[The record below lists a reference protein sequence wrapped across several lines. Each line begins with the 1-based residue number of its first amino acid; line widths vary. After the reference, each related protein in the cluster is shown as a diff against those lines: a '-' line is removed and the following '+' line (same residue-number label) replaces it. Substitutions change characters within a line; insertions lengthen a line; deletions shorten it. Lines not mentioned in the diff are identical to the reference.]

1 MSRSSPVLHAG
12 GFTPLK
18 ATIVPI
24 GSEGLSAFGSEIG
37 PVVPQARTDQPDRN
51 PTPTPTPTSPAVK
64 VTLSG
69 PNKRQLLL
77 WLGIVIPAI
86 TGGAV
91 SGLTLASFG
100 AAAAPL
106 PAMGAVTITSEP
118 SGAPVSVDG
127 EARGTTPLVL
137 AVAAG
142 SHRLEVGKGTEAS
155 PHLLQVSQGG
165 NTAMHVQWRMTP
177 AASPTPVDPGSA
189 AKANQLKPPPAP
201 VIAER
206 PRLAENTKA
215 SVGVTAAFRPVPT
228 GWLMVA
234 STFPVQILDNGT
246 EIGTSDS
253 ARIVLPAGDHELSFV
268 NTALDFREAR
278 QVTIVAGKKAS
289 LTVETPRGTLH
300 ANARPWAEVWIDG
313 RRVGETPIANIA
325 LPIGEHEVTF
335 RHPKYPEQRKTV
347 TVGARSATRVAV
359 EFQP

>member
-1 MSRSSPVLHAG
+1 MSRSSPVLRAG
-12 GFTPLK
+12 GFAPLK

-24 GSEGLSAFGSEIG
+24 GSEGMSAFGSEIG
-37 PVVPQARTDQPDRN
+37 PVAPQPRPDQVERTSAP
-51 PTPTPTPTSPAVK
+51 PSVK
-64 VTLSG
+64 VTWSG

-86 TGGAV
+86 AGGAV

-100 AAAAPL
+100 ASAAPL

-118 SGAPVSVDG
+118 SGAPVTVDG
-127 EARGTTPLVL
+127 EARGSTPLVL

-142 SHRLEVGKGTEAS
+142 SHRLEVGKGAEAS

-165 NTAMHVQWRMTP
+165 NTAMHVQWRITP
-177 AASPTPVDPGSA
+177 APSLGPMDPVSGG
-189 AKANQLKPPPAP
+189 KVNQIKVPAAP

-206 PRLAENTKA
+206 PRLAEHAKA
-215 SVGVTAAFRPVPT
+215 APTVGITSTFRPVPT
-228 GWLMVA
+228 GWLIVA

-246 EIGTSDS
+246 EVGTSAS
-253 ARIVLPAGDHELSFV
+253 ARIALPAGDHELSFV
-268 NTALDFREAR
+268 NAALDFREAR

-289 LTVETPRGTLH
+289 VTVETPRGTLH

-335 RHPKYPEQRKTV
+335 RHPKYAEQRKTV

>member
-1 MSRSSPVLHAG
+1 MSRSSQVLHAG

-24 GSEGLSAFGSEIG
+24 GSEGMSAFGSETA
-37 PVVPQARTDQPDRN
+37 PVVVPQARADQVDKTS
-51 PTPTPTPTSPAVK
+51 TPPSLK
-64 VTLSG
+64 VTLSAS
-69 PNKRQLLL
+69 NKRQLLL

-86 TGGAV
+86 AGGAV

-100 AAAAPL
+100 ASAAPL

-118 SGAPVSVDG
+118 SGAPVTVDG
-127 EARGTTPLVL
+127 ESRGSTPLVL
-137 AVAAG
+137 AVSAG
-142 SHRLEVGKGTEAS
+142 SHRLEVGKGAEAS

-177 AASPTPVDPGSA
+177 ASSPTPIDPGPA
-189 AKANQLKPPPAP
+189 GKVNQIKPPAAP
-201 VIAER
+201 VNAER
-206 PRLAENTKA
+206 PRLAEHANG
-215 SVGVTAAFRPVPT
+215 SVGVTSTFRPVAT
-228 GWLMVA
+228 GWLIVA

-246 EIGTSDS
+246 EVGSS
-253 ARIVLPAGDHELSFV
+253 ESSRIALPAGDHELSFV

-278 QVTIVAGKKAS
+278 KVTIVAGKKAS

-335 RHPKYPEQRKTV
+335 RHPKYGEQRKTV